1 MCTTGATGSPD
12 EPGYPYYCRSPG
24 PRLWR
29 RSIISGKLYA
39 AIVGGIAA
47 VIVVADYLGLGRGA
61 TYLVLG
67 VVVLGVWLL
76 LVAAENNDDRRR

>member
-1 MCTTGATGSPD
+1 
-12 EPGYPYYCRSPG
+12 
-24 PRLWR
+24 
-29 RSIISGKLYA
+29 
-39 AIVGGIAA
+39 VGGIAA